1 MVKKNSNTC
10 GCGWFMDDWFYA
22 LIAILIGFAVLGVN
36 MGWLDPAWLGY
47 WPVLLIFIGGKE
59 LLERN

>member
-1 MVKKNSNTC
+1 MAKKNSNTG

-22 LIAILIGFAVLGVN
+22 LIAILIGFALLGVN
-36 MGWLDPAWLGY
+36 LGWLEPSWIDY
-47 WPVLLIFIGGKE
+47 WPVLLIVIGGKE